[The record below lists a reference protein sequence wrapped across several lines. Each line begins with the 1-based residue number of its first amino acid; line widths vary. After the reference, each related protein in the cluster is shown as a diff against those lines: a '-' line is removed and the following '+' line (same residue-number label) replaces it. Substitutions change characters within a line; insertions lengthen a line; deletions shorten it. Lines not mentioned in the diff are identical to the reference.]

1 MSRGGLI
8 RRFPVLAIRDFRL
21 LLADRM
27 IAPASVGFSLVGVSF
42 AVLKLTNSP
51 TDLSYVL
58 AAQIAPS
65 LIFALLGGVAADRF
79 PPQRVI
85 IAANLMM
92 ALGEG
97 TFGILVLTSR
107 PSLWAMMGLEALT
120 GTGIAVFYPA
130 SQALLP
136 RLVPRGMLQ
145 EASAISRLA
154 MNTGQMSGAAVAGL
168 LVAATRSPGLALV
181 LCGIGMVCTVPPL
194 RSICAGRESLR
205 SGVAGGTSAG
215 SSGIYGVNGT
225 TPSMLTE
232 LREGWSEFRSHTWL
246 WVIVAEFC
254 VVMMA
259 WYGAF
264 SVLGPVVARAHLGG
278 AAAWGAITAA
288 DAFGLIAG
296 GLVSLR
302 FTPRRP
308 MLFVVLTGGAVA
320 ISPLSLAMV
329 LPLAAICAASFGLG
343 VFVEMMM
350 VQWTVTMARN
360 ISPEKLARVSSYDV
374 LGTVMAMPAGAL
386 IAGPLGA
393 AIGTSRAEYA
403 AAGAI
408 VLAAALALIPRDIR
422 TIRND
427 DADRLHGAAAAGTDP
442 RKSPPSSVE
451 LRRSWS
457 TSGTSAPTRPHTP
470 RRARGARRSALRSR
484 PSQVRRRQRNGRSER
499 PS

>member
-1 MSRGGLI
+1 MSRGGLL
-8 RRFPVLAIRDFRL
+8 RRFPVLGFRDFRL
-21 LLADRM
+21 LLADRL
-27 IAPASVGFSLVGVSF
+27 IAPASVGFSIVGVSF
-42 AVLKLTNSP
+42 AVLKATNSA

-65 LIFALLGGVAADRF
+65 LVFALIGGVAADRF

-85 IAANLMM
+85 VAANLFM

-97 TFGILVLTSR
+97 TFGVLVLTSR
-107 PSLWAMMGLEALT
+107 PPLWAMIGLEAIT
-120 GTGIAVFYPA
+120 GTGVAIFYPA

-136 RLVPRGMLQ
+136 RLVPRALLQ
-145 EASAISRLA
+145 EASAISRMA

-168 LVAATRSPGLALV
+168 LVAAAGAGWALL
-181 LCGIGMVCTVPPL
+181 LCGIGMVTTVPL
-194 RSICAGRESLR
+194 LLSIRGSRPDASVPVPAQAPES
-205 SGVAGGTSAG
+205 
-215 SSGIYGVNGT
+215 
-225 TPSMLTE
+225 SMLAE

-246 WVIVAEFC
+246 WVIVAQFC

-264 SVLGPVVARAHLGG
+264 SVLGPVVARQHLGG
-278 AAAWGAITAA
+278 PAAWGAITAA

-329 LPLAAICAASFGLG
+329 LPLAAVCVASFGLG

-360 ISPEKLARVSSYDV
+360 IPSDKLARVSSYDV
-374 LGTVMAMPAGAL
+374 LGSVMAMPAGAL
-386 IAGPLGA
+386 IAGPLGT
-393 AIGTSRAEYA
+393 AIGTSQAQYA
-403 AAGAI
+403 AAAAI
-408 VLAAALALIPRDIR
+408 VVASALALIPRDIR
-422 TIRND
+422 TIRSSD
-427 DADRLHGAAAAGTDP
+427 TPVPPVLQDPAAKLEAAP
-442 RKSPPSSVE
+442 R
-451 LRRSWS
+451 
-457 TSGTSAPTRPHTP
+457 
-470 RRARGARRSALRSR
+470 
-484 PSQVRRRQRNGRSER
+484 
-499 PS
+499 